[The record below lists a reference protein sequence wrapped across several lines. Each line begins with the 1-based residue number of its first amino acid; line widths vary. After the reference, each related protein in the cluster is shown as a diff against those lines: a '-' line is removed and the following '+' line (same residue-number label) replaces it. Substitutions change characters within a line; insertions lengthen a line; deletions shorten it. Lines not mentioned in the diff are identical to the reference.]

1 MAQKKKST
9 PEVEKVRGYVEGV
22 AKNLVD
28 RLYGPDGPPWGT
40 KMTELEDVVVA
51 VREVLS
57 EKMLQ
62 QALERQASTAPPQ
75 RPPEYRSCPGCGGA
89 VQSPARQGAEGSGQ
103 EPRHVLTRGGAAEWL
118 EPQEYC
124 RTCRRS
130 FFPSE
135 QELGD

>member
-1 MAQKKKST
+1 MASSKKAT
-9 PEVEKVRGYVEGV
+9 QEVEKVRPYLEGV

-28 RLYGPDGPPWGT
+28 RLYGPEGPPWGT

-57 EKMLQ
+57 EKMLA
-62 QALERQASTAPPQ
+62 QALERQAQTEQ
-75 RPPEYRSCPGCGGA
+75 RPESYRHCPGCKRPL
-89 VQSPARQGAEGSGQ
+89 QPAAGQ
-103 EPRHVLTRGGAAEWL
+103 EEPEKPPLEPRHLSTRGGVAQWA

-124 RTCRRS
+124 RKCRQA

-135 QELGD
+135 PEFGD